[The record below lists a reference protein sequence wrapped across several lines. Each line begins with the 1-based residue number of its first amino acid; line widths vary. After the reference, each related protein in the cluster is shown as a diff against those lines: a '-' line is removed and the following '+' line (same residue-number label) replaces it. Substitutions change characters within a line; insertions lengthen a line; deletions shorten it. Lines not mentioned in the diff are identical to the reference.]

1 MSRNARTRQV
11 TVNKII
17 CGVDVS
23 KAHLDCGFETKD
35 VKGQFANTADGIAKL
50 VGFCRQ
56 HNVMLVV
63 MEATG
68 GCERLAF
75 GLLWQEGIAC
85 SLANPRN
92 VRQFAGAMG
101 ILEKTDSID
110 ARVIAQFARVKDLKP
125 MPPESQK
132 QSRLKALSIRLR
144 QVVQD
149 RVANM
154 LRRTQA
160 QDGQVCAMIDE
171 HLALLMRQERILVGE
186 LASLIDDD
194 PLWQRLA
201 KAFREIKGVADRT
214 VARLLAELPE
224 IGIYD
229 NKAIA
234 KLAGLAPLAD
244 DSGKHHGKRSIR
256 GGRDSL
262 RSTLFI
268 ITIVVRKHD
277 KTMAAF
283 AATLAAK
290 GKPKMV
296 IRIAMARKLL
306 VWLNAKAR
314 DARMEFANAT

>member
-35 VKGQFANTADGIAKL
+35 VLGRFPNTAEGIAAL
-50 VGFCRQ
+50 AGFCRQ
-56 HNVMLVV
+56 HKVGLVV

-68 GCERLAF
+68 GYERLAF

-85 SLANPRN
+85 SLANPRS
-92 VRQFAGAMG
+92 VRQFAQAMG
-101 ILEKTDSID
+101 FLEKTDAID
-110 ARVIAQFARVKDLKP
+110 ARLIAHFARVKGLKA
-125 MPPESQK
+125 MPPGSKEQN
-132 QSRLKALSIRLR
+132 RLKALSVRLR
-144 QVVQD
+144 QVVED

-154 LRRTQA
+154 LRRAQA
-160 QDGQVCAMIDE
+160 SDDQVRDMIDE
-171 HLALLMRQERILVGE
+171 HIGLLKRQERTLLGE

-201 KAFREIKGVADRT
+201 QAFGQIKGVADRT
-214 VARLLAELPE
+214 IARVLAELPE
-224 IGIYD
+224 IGLYD

-234 KLAGLAPLAD
+234 KLVGLAPLAH
-244 DSGKHHGKRSIR
+244 DSGQHKGKRPIR
-256 GGRDSL
+256 GGRDTV
-262 RSTLFI
+262 RSALFI
-268 ITIVVRKHD
+268 ITMTVRKHD

-296 IRIAMARKLL
+296 IRIALARKLL

-314 DARMEFANAT
+314 EVRKEFANAT